1 MATDPLSG
9 LTRNWVLPEYVE
21 DVLPAEAARVERLR
35 RLLLDH
41 FVVHGYELVM
51 PPMIEYTESLL
62 TGTGHDLDLRTF
74 KLVDQL
80 TGRMLGVRA
89 DITPQVARIDAH
101 LLNRAGVTRLAYCGT
116 VLHALPPPMSSSRE
130 LLQIGAELFGHAGVE
145 GDIEIQRLKAMRHDH
160 GLIEVSVDALVQ
172 TRKLRDD
179 ESPSTVLS
187 LPVEHARTLLLLLRQ
202 QLAELDKLQPR
213 SRRSGRA

>member
-1 MATDPLSG
+1 MKP
-9 LTRNWVLPEYVE
+9 Y
-21 DVLPAEAARVERLR
+21 
-35 RLLLDH
+35 
-41 FVVHGYELVM
+41 
-51 PPMIEYTESLL
+51 
-62 TGTGHDLDLRTF
+62 
-74 KLVDQL
+74 
-80 TGRMLGVRA
+80 
-89 DITPQVARIDAH
+89 
-101 LLNRAGVTRLAYCGT
+101 
-116 VLHALPPPMSSSRE
+116 
-130 LLQIGAELFGHAGVE
+130 
-145 GDIEIQRLKAMRHDH
+145 DIEIQRLKAMRHDH